1 MLQMNYDQ
9 ENKLF
14 MSPHTIFMQ
23 RKWLVRISFAL
34 FLFSVGYLVG
44 GGLRKTIRHLT
55 TETHTGM
62 PATAADAQNQT
73 S

>member
-1 MLQMNYDQ
+1 
-9 ENKLF
+9 
-14 MSPHTIFMQ
+14 MQ

-55 TETHTGM
+55 QQTQTGK
-62 PATAADAQNQT
+62 PVTTNDNPQNRT